1 MLQEEIINQRQTSID
16 GGVTV
21 LLRAARGGDMAAVDQ
36 LFVALY
42 QDLHRLARS
51 KLRKHRAITNVD
63 TTTVLH
69 ESYLRLNRLSALDV
83 EDRNHFFTYAARV
96 MRSVIVDLVRSA
108 QTERRGGGHL
118 HVTLN
123 TEISS
128 SVAEEELL
136 DIHQALGQLELTD
149 PRLVRVVEA
158 RFFGGLTE
166 EETAQA
172 LGISDRTVRRD
183 WEKAKIMIS
192 AIMKAY

>member
-1 MLQEEIINQRQTSID
+1 MSLQEEIENRDKEAS
-16 GGVTV
+16 GNVTV
-21 LLRAARGGDMAAVDQ
+21 LLRAAREGDRAAVDQ

-42 QDLHRLARS
+42 RDLHRLARA

-69 ESYLRLNRLSALDV
+69 ESYLRLNRLAKLDV

-108 QTERRGGGHL
+108 QSERRGGGQM

-123 TEISS
+123 TEVSS
-128 SVAEEELL
+128 AVAEDDLL
-136 DIHQALGQLELTD
+136 DIHHALEEIEAIE

-158 RFFGGLTE
+158 RFFAGLTE
-166 EETAQA
+166 IETAEA

-183 WEKAKIMIS
+183 WEKAKLMIAS
-192 AIMKAY
+192 IMKQA

>member
-1 MLQEEIINQRQTSID
+1 MPLQEEIENDDSGAD
-16 GGVTV
+16 GNVTV

-69 ESYLRLNRLSALDV
+69 ESYLRLNRLSVLDV

-108 QTERRGGGHL
+108 QTERRGGGQM

-123 TEISS
+123 TEVSN
-128 SVAEEELL
+128 SVAEDDLL
-136 DIHQALGQLELTD
+136 SRRGFLAAS
-149 PRLVRVVEA
+149 PRLKRLMHLG
-158 RFFGGLTE
+158 FPI
-166 EETAQA
+166 AQFVA
-172 LGISDRTVRRD
+172 TGKRRN
-183 WEKAKIMIS
+183 
-192 AIMKAY
+192 